1 MKGFIK
7 LGLVFALCAGVLG
20 ADEFGETRKRY
31 VTKGATKSPSA
42 KSAMEG
48 SGVFVGIELG
58 LAQHTFQIDMQD
70 KYDFKQAALAVG
82 AKLGYK
88 HFFVKWVGIRGYVGV
103 NYVESRYTMPATAI
117 SKQSKG
123 NIDGFTN
130 DISYGVNADILLN
143 FYNGDTTFFGAF
155 VGVGVGYQNAADN
168 LWGNMLVAGIGGNG
182 NGSVTVEKL
191 DTMRKMSGLYA
202 DAKVGLRVNVAKHHE
217 MEFIATIPFTTISKK
232 FSDDGGTTTVPANY
246 KQNYKFMLGYN
257 FVF

>member
-7 LGLVFALCAGVLG
+7 LGLVFALCAGVVG
-20 ADEFGETRKRY
+20 ADEFGEARKRY
-31 VTKGATKSPSA
+31 VTKPPSA

-58 LAQHTFQIDMQD
+58 LAQHTFQIDLSKLTD
-70 KYDFKQAALAVG
+70 KYDIKQAALAVG
-82 AKLGYK
+82 AKFGYK
-88 HFFVKWVGIRGYVGV
+88 HFFVKWVGLRGYVDV
-103 NYVESRYTMPATAI
+103 NYVESRYIIPAAAM
-117 SKQSKG
+117 SKSKG
-123 NIDGFTN
+123 NINGFTN

-143 FYNGDTTFFGAF
+143 FYNGETTFFGAF

-168 LWGNMLVAGIGGNG
+168 LWGNMLIPELSGNAV
-182 NGSVTVEKL
+182 SVEKQKL
-191 DTMRKMSGLYA
+191 NTTRKMSGLYA

-217 MEFIATIPFTTISKK
+217 MEFIATIPFTTISKE

-246 KQNYKFMLGYN
+246 RQNYKFMLGYN

>member
-20 ADEFGETRKRY
+20 ADEFSEARKRY
-31 VTKGATKSPSA
+31 VTKSPST

-58 LAQHTFQIDMQD
+58 LAQHTFQIDLSKLTD
-70 KYDFKQAALAVG
+70 KYDVKQAALAVG

-88 HFFVKWVGIRGYVGV
+88 HFFVKWVGLRGYVDV

-117 SKQSKG
+117 SKQAKG

-143 FYNGDTTFFGAF
+143 FYNGETTFFGAF

-168 LWGNMLVAGIGGNG
+168 LWGNMLVGGLSG
-182 NGSVTVEKL
+182 DVVSVQKL
-191 DTMRKMSGLYA
+191 DTTRKMSGLYA

-217 MEFIATIPFTTISKK
+217 MEFIATIPFTTISKE

-246 KQNYKFMLGYN
+246 RQNYKFMLGYN

>member
-20 ADEFGETRKRY
+20 ADEFGEARKRY
-31 VTKGATKSPSA
+31 VTKYPSA
-42 KSAMEG
+42 KSTMEG

-88 HFFVKWVGIRGYVGV
+88 HFFIKWVGLRGYVDV
-103 NYVESRYTMPATAI
+103 NYVESRYTMPAAAI
-117 SKQSKG
+117 SKQPKD
-123 NIDGFTN
+123 NINGFTN

-143 FYNGDTTFFGAF
+143 FYNGETTFFGAF

-168 LWGNMLVAGIGGNG
+168 FWGNMLVASGN
-182 NGSVTVEKL
+182 NGVTVEKQ

-217 MEFIATIPFTTISKK
+217 MEFIATIPFTTISKE

-246 KQNYKFMLGYN
+246 RQNYKFMLGYN

>member
-20 ADEFGETRKRY
+20 ADEFGEARKRY
-31 VTKGATKSPSA
+31 VTKYPSA

-58 LAQHTFQIDMQD
+58 LAQHTFQIDLSKLTD
-70 KYDFKQAALAVG
+70 KYDVKQAALAVG

-88 HFFVKWVGIRGYVGV
+88 HFFIKWVGLRGYVDV

-123 NIDGFTN
+123 NINGFTN

-143 FYNGDTTFFGAF
+143 FYNGETTFFGAF

-168 LWGNMLVAGIGGNG
+168 LWGNMLVGGLSG
-182 NGSVTVEKL
+182 DAVSVQKL
-191 DTMRKMSGLYA
+191 DTTRKMSGLYA

-217 MEFIATIPFTTISKK
+217 MEFIATIPFTTISKE

-246 KQNYKFMLGYN
+246 RQNYKFMLGYN

>member
-20 ADEFGETRKRY
+20 ADEFGEPKRRY
-31 VTKGATKSPSA
+31 VTKPPSA

-58 LAQHTFQIDMQD
+58 LAQHTFQIDLSKVTD
-70 KYDFKQAALAVG
+70 KYDIKQAALAVG

-88 HFFVKWVGIRGYVGV
+88 HFFVKWVGLRGYVDV

-123 NIDGFTN
+123 NINGFTN

-143 FYNGDTTFFGAF
+143 FYNGETTFFGAF
-155 VGVGVGYQNAADN
+155 AGVGIGYQNAADN
-168 LWGNMLVAGIGGNG
+168 LWGNMLTASMSNNG
-182 NGSVTVEKL
+182 VSVQKL
-191 DTMRKMSGLYA
+191 DTTRKMSGLYA

-217 MEFIATIPFTTISKK
+217 MEFIATIPFTTLKK
-232 FSDDGGTTTVPANY
+232 EFSDDGGTTTVPANY
-246 KQNYKFMLGYN
+246 RQNYKFMLGYN